1 MAKIITIN
9 DARFILPEGMTTK
22 EIQALAGMLATL
34 ATAEYKY
41 DELTYDRYY
50 YASQAGS
57 QLSITD
63 VELMTKEEAMAKA
76 NGSMLEQLNL
86 DQLEILWNTSK
97 KESIQ

>member
-41 DELTYDRYY
+41 DDLTYDRYY

-76 NGSMLEQLNL
+76 KVKREA
-86 DQLEILWNTSK
+86 
-97 KESIQ
+97 KEAAEAAAKAAAEAAAA